1 MAQFFQLSQKNIY
14 NISEFLIFDQKINTI
29 LNPFPLFY
37 IVDKILSITQKINK
51 KGIKSGKNKKIYLD
65 NNRLLKIK

>member
-14 NISEFLIFDQKINTI
+14 NISEFLIFNQQINTI

>member
-14 NISEFLIFDQKINTI
+14 NISEFLIFNQQINTI
-29 LNPFPLFY
+29 LNLSPLFY

-51 KGIKSGKNKKIYLD
+51 KGIQSEKNEKIYLD
-65 NNRLLKIK
+65 NNRLLKKK

>member
-14 NISEFLIFDQKINTI
+14 NISEFLIFNQKINTI

-51 KGIKSGKNKKIYLD
+51 KEIKSGKNKKIYLD

>member
-14 NISEFLIFDQKINTI
+14 NISEFLIFNQQINTI
-29 LNPFPLFY
+29 LNPFSLFY

-51 KGIKSGKNKKIYLD
+51 KGIQSEKNEKIYLD

>member
-14 NISEFLIFDQKINTI
+14 NISGFLILNQQINTI
-29 LNPFPLFY
+29 LNHSPLFY

-51 KGIKSGKNKKIYLD
+51 KGIQSEKNEKIYLD

>member
-14 NISEFLIFDQKINTI
+14 SISEFLIFNQQINTI

-51 KGIKSGKNKKIYLD
+51 KEIKSGKNKKIYLD

>member
-14 NISEFLIFDQKINTI
+14 NISEFLIFNQQINTI

-51 KGIKSGKNKKIYLD
+51 KEIKSGKNKKIYLD
-65 NNRLLKIK
+65 NNRLLKIN